1 MTFPLGDR
9 MGIRGRLI
17 ILALGISLGS
27 LIVLTL
33 IQTRVTQ
40 NVLVEREARLLT
52 SAAQLTANAI
62 DDFIGKSLD
71 NVRSDAQDS
80 ALANFLSLSS
90 EARAKSHDKQELEQ
104 LLERGALRDSIF
116 VATYG
121 LLDKAGLNVADSNH
135 PHVGGD

>member
-1 MTFPLGDR
+1 MKVPLGDR

-71 NVRSDAQDS
+71 NVRSDAQAA
-80 ALANFLSLSS
+80 ALARFLSLSPG
-90 EARAKSHDKQELEQ
+90 ARAATWPTPVTRTS
-104 LLERGALRDSIF
+104 AATNPPPAIF
-116 VATYG
+116 GPRCMTVCHTFRSSSRSCPIPSAW
-121 LLDKAGLNVADSNH
+121 S
-135 PHVGGD
+135 